1 MGFRQGRFNQ
11 RPFGTGEIDF
21 VAQRVTAKLPP
32 SRRGP
37 DRAYRLGFSTL
48 LEYACPD
55 HPTRFRTGSKALLA
69 VILEAPQF
77 ELVGASVYYLN
88 ELEFNQRI
96 EPRRIMLQR
105 YMYLDLTEH
114 GFAAFVRTYRTHVFD
129 YIPMIPSVT

>member
-1 MGFRQGRFNQ
+1 MPRSSNSFQGRFQ
-11 RPFGTGEIDF
+11 SASGRHFGGT
-21 VAQRVTAKLPP
+21 
-32 SRRGP
+32 
-37 DRAYRLGFSTL
+37 
-48 LEYACPD
+48 
-55 HPTRFRTGSKALLA
+55 
-69 VILEAPQF
+69 QF

-96 EPRRIMLQR
+96 DPRRIMLQR